1 MIRTLNRGH
10 VLAAVIACTVSGQ
23 SWADDQPHHCD
34 ADNADHCRL
43 PEQHGKLIANSV
55 VRETG
60 APPVNTELHGVAPND
75 AGDCKATAP
84 IPAPAFRISV
94 DGVPLDEST
103 GMDSTDAQR
112 CADLA
117 LAHAD
122 IQIRYDSGEQTP
134 WLNAHATPNAVIA
147 GQAVRFATYSN
158 YAAWIDK
165 AELRIFAS
173 DRTPNQQPLVVVPV
187 AINAIASWTPPA
199 QTFDTYAYVLRV
211 YAKDGK
217 FDETRAKPLKVLRNL
232 PATQEPIDDV
242 LAGYGEN
249 SLTLHNIAVKGGAVT
264 ASGTQIQAGDIVQFM
279 GGEIPVDKAGKFAA
293 RQILPPG
300 PHTVVVT
307 VRDTK
312 GNESRFT
319 RNLTIA
325 DHDWFYIG
333 LADLTLGHNSTS
345 GPIQLVTGDAGK
357 HYDDTISVDGRL
369 AFYLKGM
376 IKGEYLLTAAAD
388 TREQPFK
395 DLFSNFASKDPR
407 YLLRRLDAERYYPVY
422 GDDSTTLDDAPT
434 QGKFFVKVERGDS
447 QVMWGNFQTSLTG
460 TEFVQYNRGLYGAHV
475 KLVSPDTTAY
485 GEKRGSVEGFVADPG
500 SLPGRDEFRGTGG
513 SLYYLRRQEVTQGSE
528 RAWIEVR
535 DKDTGLVLQT
545 RYLTPGQDYDVNY
558 LQGRVLL
565 REALGSTADGGTLIR
580 DGALS
585 GQFAYLVI
593 SYEYTPGLESLND
606 LVSGGRAQY
615 WVNDQVGVGVTD
627 YRQDSTGMWQ
637 RLNGADLTLR
647 YKPGTYLKI
656 EGAHS
661 AGPGSGSNLSQDGGY
676 NFSGLAAGD
685 GTANAKRIEVASD
698 FSELDPDWK
707 GRAKAYKQD
716 RGAGFSGPGQIT
728 GSEDFAQQGAAID
741 WSVTEAT
748 TLTVKADELNAE
760 TRRVRAAEVDA
771 HHQLNRNWAVA
782 AGIKN
787 DDRQSDVVSASPLLD
802 QNGNRTDVIVRGEYQ
817 PDTGKDRKPDWSAYS
832 YLQGTAARS
841 GSRADNDRIGLGGT
855 RQISKRAS
863 LSSEASGGD
872 GGFGALAR
880 GDYQVD
886 DNSSLYLNYALDT
899 DRTDT
904 GYRGRQGLLSA
915 GGRNRYSDS
924 VSVFGEERLQ
934 HGEGPSGLTHAYG
947 IDLTPNERWNYGLT
961 GEVGTLSDPVIGDM
975 DRKALGTS
983 IGYHRDETKFA
994 SNLEYRTEQ
1003 ATIDN
1008 RRTWLMRNTLGYQ
1021 VDPEWRFLGRL
1032 NFSFSHSSAGAFYD
1046 GNYVEFVS
1054 GYAYR
1059 PIDNDKWNTLLK
1071 YTYFLNLP
1079 SPGQLTPS
1087 DSIADYAQRSHV
1099 LSADSIYDIRP
1110 WVSIGG
1116 KYGLRLGEL
1125 RDTRS
1130 GGDWQSSL
1138 AQLAILRAD
1147 FHWVHN
1153 WDIVVEGRVLDLR
1166 AAEDRRTGMLLGVY
1180 RHVTDH
1186 VKIGIGYNFTD
1197 FSDDLTDLSYRSEG
1211 WFVNVMGKF

>member
-1 MIRTLNRGH
+1 MIRITWHTKLWI
-10 VLAAVIACTVSGQ
+10 AAIACAL
-23 SWADDQPHHCD
+23 SWPIHADDQAPHCGQGD
-34 ADNADHCRL
+34 AEKCQL

-60 APPVNTELHGVAPND
+60 APPANTELHSVAPNHT
-75 AGDCKATAP
+75 GDCKAAAQM
-84 IPAPAFRISV
+84 PAPAFRISV
-94 DGVPLDEST
+94 DGVPLDTAT
-103 GMDSTDAQR
+103 GKDSTDAQR

-117 LAHAD
+117 LARAD

-134 WLNAHATPNAVIA
+134 WLNAHATPNAVVA
-147 GQAVRFATYSN
+147 GHAVRFATYSN
-158 YAAWIDK
+158 YAAWISK
-165 AELRIFAS
+165 AELRLFGS
-173 DRTPNQQPLVVVPV
+173 DRTPNQKPLAIVPV
-187 AINAIASWTPPA
+187 DINGVAHWTPPA
-199 QTFDTYAYVLRV
+199 GHYDTYAYVLRV
-211 YAKDGK
+211 YTRDEK
-217 FDETRAKPLKVLRNL
+217 FDETRAKPLNVVRSL
-232 PATQEPIDDV
+232 PAEKQPIDDI
-242 LAGYGEN
+242 LAGYGED
-249 SLTLHNIAVKGGAVT
+249 SLALHNIPVKGGAVT
-264 ASGTQIQAGDIVQFM
+264 ASGTHVQPGDSVHFM
-279 GGEIPVDKAGKFAA
+279 GVAIPVDKTGTFAA

-307 VRDTK
+307 VQDTK
-312 GNESRFT
+312 GNVTRFT
-319 RNLTIA
+319 RNLSIA
-325 DHDWFYIG
+325 DNDWFYIG
-333 LADLTLGHNSTS
+333 LADLTLGHNNSS
-345 GPIQLVTGDAGK
+345 GPVKLVTGDTSG
-357 HYDDTISVDGRL
+357 HYDNTIYTDGRL
-369 AFYLKGM
+369 AFYLKGK

-388 TREQPFK
+388 TREQPLR

-434 QGKFFVKVERGDS
+434 DGKFFVKIERGDS

-460 TEFVQYNRGLYGAHV
+460 TEFIQYNRGLYGARV
-475 KLVSPDTTAY
+475 KLVAEDTTRY

-513 SLYYLRRQEVTQGSE
+513 SLYYLRRQDVTQGSE
-528 RAWIEVR
+528 RVWVEVR

-545 RYLTPGQDYDVNY
+545 RYLIPGQDYDVNY

-565 REALGSTADGGTLIR
+565 REALGSTAGGGTLIR

-585 GQFAYLVI
+585 GQSAYLVI
-593 SYEYTPGLESLND
+593 SYEYTPGLASLND
-606 LVSGGRAQY
+606 LVNGGRAQY
-615 WVNDQVGVGVTD
+615 WVDDHIGVGVTG

-637 RLNGADLTLR
+637 RLSGADLTLR

-661 AGPGSGSNLSQDGGY
+661 EGPGSGANISQDGGF
-676 NFSGLAAGD
+676 NFSGMAAGD
-685 GTANAKRIEVASD
+685 GTANAKRIEAASD
-698 FSELDPDWK
+698 FSELSPDLK
-707 GRAKAYKQD
+707 GHARIYKQD

-728 GSEDFAQQGAAID
+728 GSEDLAQQGAALD

-748 TLTVKADELNAE
+748 TLSVKADELDAM
-760 TRRVRAAEVDA
+760 TRRVRAVEVDA
-771 HHQLNRNWAVA
+771 HHKLNANWAAA

-787 DDRQSDVVSASPLLD
+787 DDRFSDVVSASPLLD

-817 PDTGKDRKPDWSAYS
+817 PDTAKEQKPAWSAYS

-841 GSRADNDRIGLGGT
+841 GTRDNNDRLGIGGT
-855 RQISKRAS
+855 RQISKRTS
-863 LSSEASGGD
+863 LTGEASGGD

-904 GYRGRQGLLSA
+904 GYRGRQGLLST
-915 GGRNRYSDS
+915 GGRDRFSDS

-934 HGEGPSGLTHAYG
+934 HGAGPSGLTHAYG

-961 GEVGTLSDPVIGDM
+961 AEVGTLSDPLIGDM
-975 DRKALGTS
+975 NRKAFGAS
-983 IGYHRDETKFA
+983 IGYHRDTTKFA
-994 SNLEYRTEQ
+994 SNLEYRNEQ
-1003 ATIDN
+1003 ASLDT

-1021 VDPEWRFLGRL
+1021 VDSEWRLLGRL
-1032 NFSFSHSSAGAFYD
+1032 NFSFSDSSAGAFYD
-1046 GNYVEFVS
+1046 GNYVEFVT

-1059 PIDNDKWNTLLK
+1059 PVDNDKWNALLK

-1099 LSADSIYDIRP
+1099 LSVDGIYDLRP
-1110 WVSIGG
+1110 WISIGG

-1147 FHWVHN
+1147 LHWIHN

-1166 AAEDRRTGMLLGVY
+1166 AAADRRSGMLLGIY

-1186 VKIGIGYNFTD
+1186 VKLGIGYNFTD
-1197 FSDDLTDLSYRSEG
+1197 FSDDLTDLSYRSKG
-1211 WFVNVMGKF
+1211 WFVNVIGKF